1 MIIRITGAEMKN
13 KKTSILCIA
22 ILSLSVCACE
32 STEPD
37 YPIPDSVA
45 DMEGVWKF
53 DASITHNT
61 DSITY
66 ILNIESAT
74 LVVGKTTSKG
84 WPYYLPATLSGTNL
98 ICKIGSHRMVWEVPL
113 EGLPVDAGRAI
124 VIAGFGFKISTP
136 FGIFDFDC
144 AAGWRTDDKTGPDE
158 LSGRVYIDNLSTLI
172 ENDGRGY
179 FTASKIQ

>member
-1 MIIRITGAEMKN
+1 
-13 KKTSILCIA
+13 
-22 ILSLSVCACE
+22 
-32 STEPD
+32 
-37 YPIPDSVA
+37 
-45 DMEGVWKF
+45 MEGVWKF

-84 WPYYLPATLSGTNL
+84 WPYDLPATLSDTNL
-98 ICKIGSHRMVWEVPL
+98 ICKIGSHRVVWEVPL
-113 EGLPVDAGRAI
+113 EKLPVDAWRAI
-124 VIAGFGFKISTP
+124 IIAGLDFKISTP

-144 AAGWRTDDKTGPDE
+144 KAGWRTEDKTGPDE
-158 LSGRVYIDNLSTLI
+158 LSGRVYIDNLSTSV
-172 ENDGRGY
+172 EDDGRGY